1 MLRKLAPLSL
11 CVFAAACGGPDDG
24 LDLSVDALTA
34 TERDLTEVRIP
45 DNDVH
50 GISRTLD
57 MDLADEVVTQVRV
70 VVVVRHSYRGDLRV
84 TLRSSVGTI
93 VVLHDET
100 GGGAQNLRIDTTLST
115 EFTGELATGG
125 WTLGV
130 SDLAAW
136 DTGSLV
142 GWALR
147 VHSEPAPNG
156 CDTTTCGA
164 DEFCQLQPV
173 QCLVAPCP
181 ELPVCINY
189 CATVRCPG
197 GTVCE
202 VQQVECVRAPCP
214 PVAACV
220 PTTCA
225 PEDCGP
231 PPPVAP
237 MTCWDGSI
245 GTHVSCESDGLNQCS
260 WHVTNECPPREQG
273 DFCGTRG
280 NQMYCAIGEYCHYE
294 VGDICGR
301 ADAPGSCRAVGS
313 PVCPEI
319 YQPVCGC
326 DDRTY
331 SNECFATA
339 AGVSVLHASSC
350 EPRWQ
355 SETVRFDTGN
365 PYTNNQSYL
374 VDFTAP
380 VASERVRIHFARFNT
395 EYGYDYLT
403 LVDAQNNVI
412 TRYDG
417 DLGSFTTEIDVPDG
431 SFTVQF
437 ETDGSVTR
445 SGVAIE
451 RLEWMY

>member
-1 MLRKLAPLSL
+1 MKFKLASLSL
-11 CVFAAACGGPDDG
+11 CFVAAACGGPDDG
-24 LDLSVDALTA
+24 LDLSIDALTA
-34 TERDLTEVRIP
+34 TERDLTEVAIP
-45 DNDVH
+45 DNDVQ

-57 MDLADEVVTQVRV
+57 MDLAGEVVTQVRV

-84 TLRSSVGTI
+84 TLRSSEGTI

-115 EFTGELATGG
+115 EFAGELASGG

-147 VHSEPAPNG
+147 VRSEPAADA

-181 ELPVCINY
+181 EIAVCINY

-202 VQQVECVRAPCP
+202 VNQVQCVRAPCP
-214 PVAACV
+214 PVAECV
-220 PTTCA
+220 PVTCA

-237 MTCWDGSI
+237 LTCADGSI
-245 GTHVSCESDGLNQCS
+245 GTQVSCELSGLGACAWN
-260 WHVTNECPPREQG
+260 VTNNCPEPPQG
-273 DFCGTRG
+273 DFCGSRG
-280 NQMYCAIGEYCHYE
+280 NEIYCAVGEYCHHE
-294 VGDICGR
+294 PSQICGR
-301 ADAPGSCRAVGS
+301 ADAQGSCRVR
-313 PVCPEI
+313 PRICTQQ

-326 DDRTY
+326 DDVTY
-331 SNECFATA
+331 SNACSASA
-339 AGVSVLHASSC
+339 SGKSVQYNGPCA
-350 EPRWQ
+350 PRWQ
-355 SETVRFDTGN
+355 AEAVNYETGN

-374 VDFTAP
+374 VTYTSP
-380 VASERVRIHFARFNT
+380 IASDRVRIYFARFNT

-403 LVDAQNNVI
+403 LVDARGNVI
-412 TRYDG
+412 TRYAG
-417 DLGSFTTEIDVPDG
+417 DLGAFETEIDVPHG

-451 RLEWMY
+451 RLEWAY